1 MVRIG
6 IRGSSENYRA
16 EITANDS
23 KLGEFFVTLHR
34 ESGLKSFS
42 VRLLSRAGDR
52 YTLEIDGRIEDF
64 LLLPDG
70 DKVLVT
76 HEDRVWPLEITS
88 ARKRPSG
95 GTKGVQIAGHI
106 ISRAQMPGRVV
117 QVLNQTGD
125 EVEAGDGV
133 VIVEAMKMQN
143 EIVAPK
149 AGTVIRCDLA
159 EGDSVN
165 TGDLLFEIE

>member
-1 MVRIG
+1 MRIG
-6 IRGSSENYRA
+6 IQGSAEDYRA
-16 EITANDS
+16 EVTAEDS
-23 KLGEFFVTLHR
+23 ELGEFSVTLHR
-34 ESGLKSFS
+34 EAGPKTFL

-76 HEDRVWPLEITS
+76 HEDRVWPFEITS
-88 ARKRPSG
+88 ARKRHSG
-95 GTKGVQIAGHI
+95 GTKGVEIAGQI
-106 ISRAQMPGRVV
+106 TSRAQMPGRIV
-117 QVLNQTGD
+117 QVLKQTGD
-125 EVEAGDGV
+125 EVEAGDGI

-143 EIVAPK
+143 EIVSPK
-149 AGTVIRCDLA
+149 AGTVIRCDVV
-159 EGDSVN
+159 EGKSVN